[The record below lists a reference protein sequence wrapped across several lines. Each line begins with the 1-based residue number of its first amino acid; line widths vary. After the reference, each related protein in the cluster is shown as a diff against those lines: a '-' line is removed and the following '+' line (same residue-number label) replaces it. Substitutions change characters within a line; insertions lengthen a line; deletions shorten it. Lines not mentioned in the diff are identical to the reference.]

1 MNLNGTLDLK
11 CSHNSTDYV
20 IILWY
25 QQLIGASDLKLI
37 GYVYYKDPTTE
48 KEFAELFEV
57 SGDGEKEAYLRSI
70 KLRQTQDNGM
80 YFCAARAQY

>member
-1 MNLNGTLDLK
+1 M
-11 CSHNSTDYV
+11 
-20 IILWY
+20 
-25 QQLIGASDLKLI
+25 
-37 GYVYYKDPTTE
+37 YYKSPTIE
-48 KEFAELFEV
+48 KEFTEFFSV